1 MPQSLLLGFNTLSP
15 GSKSNIIY
23 LTYIRNKY
31 KYQRMSKLL
40 NSLGFDKKPSE
51 TTVVVAM
58 SGGVDSSTVA
68 GMMKNEGYKVI
79 GITLKLYDDG
89 KEVAAS
95 KQCCSGQDIM
105 DAKRV
110 ANKLDIEHK
119 ILYFQNKFK
128 QGVIDNFVE
137 SYLKGETP
145 IPCVQ
150 CNQTVKFKDLFE
162 VSKELKADALVTGHY
177 VKSITKDNTTNM
189 YRAIDENRDQSYF
202 LFNTTRQQLDY
213 LRFPLG
219 NLLKDKTREIA
230 KNLDLNVADKPDSQ
244 DICFVPNG
252 DYASVIQKFRP
263 DSFKKGNIK
272 NLEGKVIGVHEGI
285 INFTIGQRK
294 GIKVSDKEALYV
306 LKINSENNE
315 IIVGPKEH
323 LGKTKI
329 NLKDINLLTD
339 KDDFKENIY
348 CKVRSTGKLLEANVN
363 FSDDNKAEVNL
374 AIPEDGISP
383 GQACVFYNKD
393 QFGYKV
399 LGGGWIKE

>member
-1 MPQSLLLGFNTLSP
+1 
-15 GSKSNIIY
+15 
-23 LTYIRNKY
+23 
-31 KYQRMSKLL
+31 MSKLL

-315 IIVGPKEH
+315 IIVGPKEY

-329 NLKDINLLTD
+329 TLKDINLLTD

>member
-1 MPQSLLLGFNTLSP
+1 MN
-15 GSKSNIIY
+15 N
-23 LTYIRNKY
+23 N
-31 KYQRMSKLL
+31 L
-40 NSLGFDKKPSE
+40 NSIGLKKKPSE

-68 GMMKNEGYKVI
+68 GMMKKEGYKVI

-89 KEVAAS
+89 KEVVAS

-110 ANKLDIEHK
+110 AQKLNIDHK

-128 QGVIDNFVE
+128 QGVIDNFVD

-162 VSKELKADALVTGHY
+162 VSKDLKADALITGHY
-177 VKSITKDNTTNM
+177 VKSITTNNVTNM
-189 YRAIDENRDQSYF
+189 YQAIDQNRDQSYF
-202 LFNTTRQQLDY
+202 LFNTSRDQLNY

-219 NLLKDKTREIA
+219 GMLKDETRSIA
-230 KNLDLNVADKPDSQ
+230 KKLNLNVAAKPDSQ

-252 DYASVIQKFRP
+252 DYASVIQKFKP
-263 DSFKKGNIK
+263 GSFKKGNIK
-272 NLEGKVIGVHEGI
+272 NLDGAVIGVHDGI

-306 LKINSENNE
+306 VRIDAEKNE
-315 IIVGPKEH
+315 IIVGPREKI
-323 LGKTKI
+323 GK
-329 NLKDINLLTD
+329 KDIELNNLNILAD
-339 KDDFKENIY
+339 KDEFKDDLLV
-348 CKVRSTGKLLEANVN
+348 KVRSTGKLL
-363 FSDDNKAEVNL
+363 KGKVNL
-374 AIPEDGISP
+374 KKDNTALVNLEDSEDGISP

-393 QFGYKV
+393 KFGLKV
-399 LGGGWIKE
+399 LGGGWIKN

>member
-1 MPQSLLLGFNTLSP
+1 M
-15 GSKSNIIY
+15 
-23 LTYIRNKY
+23 NKE
-31 KYQRMSKLL
+31 L
-40 NSLGFDKKPSE
+40 NSIGLNKKPSD

-68 GMMKNEGYKVI
+68 AMMKREGYKVI
-79 GITLKLYDDG
+79 GITLKLYDNG

-110 ANKLDIEHK
+110 AHKLDIEHK
-119 ILYFQNKFK
+119 ILYYQDKFK

-137 SYLKGETP
+137 SYLSGETP

-150 CNQTVKFKDLFE
+150 CNQTVRFKDLLGL
-162 VSKELKADALVTGHY
+162 SKELKADALVTGHY
-177 VKSITKDNTTNM
+177 VKSITENNTTNM

-202 LFNTTRQQLDY
+202 LFNTTRDQLDY

-219 NLLKDKTREIA
+219 GMLKDKTREIA
-230 KNLDLNVADKPDSQ
+230 KNLNLNVADKPDSQ

-272 NLEGKVIGVHEGI
+272 NLNGDVIGVHDGI

-294 GIKVSDKEALYV
+294 GIKVSDKEPLYV
-306 LKINSENNE
+306 IKINSDKNE
-315 IIVGPKEH
+315 ILVG
-323 LGKTKI
+323 
-329 NLKDINLLTD
+329 
-339 KDDFKENIY
+339 
-348 CKVRSTGKLLEANVN
+348 S
-363 FSDDNKAEVNL
+363 KA
-374 AIPEDGISP
+374 
-383 GQACVFYNKD
+383 
-393 QFGYKV
+393 
-399 LGGGWIKE
+399 